1 MLNPGPRPVT
11 AAVTALVDGNR
22 VRVPA
27 LQRLRVPARGR
38 LAIRLADHI
47 ARPVPS
53 VIVQSTA
60 PVVVE
65 RDLYRVPGPGRA
77 MAMGI
82 PL

>member
-1 MLNPGPRPVT
+1 VT
-11 AAVTALVDGNR
+11 VAVSSLVDGNR

-38 LAIRLADHI
+38 LVLRLPNYLP
-47 ARPVPS
+47 RPVRS
-53 VIVQSTA
+53 VVAEATG

-65 RDLYRVPGPGRA
+65 RDLYRTSGPGRA
-77 MAMGI
+77 MAMGT